1 MNNMSKKK
9 KIFLITDFLTIAV
22 LIFLDQFTKQLAV
35 KYLQDKPAISLI
47 KGVLELNFLKNSG
60 AAFGMLQDQKVF
72 FVLVAILILVII
84 VYVLL
89 RLPDDKKYD
98 AMHILLVMIASGAA
112 GNMIDRIRNDYV
124 IDFIYFVIINFPIFN
139 VADIYV
145 TVATFVFL
153 FMFLFYY
160 KEEDF
165 SFLSFAQQKKFREF
179 NDGTKKQ

>member
-1 MNNMSKKK
+1 MNTMSTKKK
-9 KIFLITDFLTIAV
+9 KFLILDFILIAL
-22 LIFLDQFTKQLAV
+22 LIFLDQYTKHLAV
-35 KYLQDKPAISLI
+35 IHLQDKPAFKII
-47 KGVLELNFLKNSG
+47 NGVLELNFLKNSG

-72 FVLVAILILVII
+72 FILVASLILIII

-98 AMHILLVMIASGAA
+98 MMHILLVFIASGAA

-153 FMFLFYY
+153 FLFLFYY
-160 KEEDF
+160 KENDF

-179 NDGTKKQ
+179 NDGNKK